1 MNQPMLY
8 DELLTEYKSQLVKYN
23 TLIDTSPDGIMI
35 LKSIRDESGKIVD
48 FLISTCNRAA
58 TTLGHFPVDAESKT
72 MLTVLPHL
80 KSSEQFDMHKQVVET
95 GEPTQFDTNFRDENG
110 RQYGWFIVSL
120 MKLEDGVYSRFIDIS
135 SKKEYEKKIE
145 DQAIFYNGI
154 LEASINGVFVCEAIK
169 NGEGKIEDFTI
180 IKVNKAFREMTGKS
194 SVDVDGISYFSL
206 FPQSDDIMFYLFCKV
221 IETRKAIR
229 LEFQYPLNSGFWYD
243 VSIGWLNE
251 TAIVITF
258 TDISEQ
264 KKAFIEVEQ
273 KNKLLTNILSHSPSG
288 ISVTEIIRDES
299 GNVTDGKTILAN
311 DISSLFTGMSKER
324 FQQLTFKQIEPELN
338 ASKLFKKSVETLLTG
353 KSFRMQ
359 IQYKVTGRWLEIGV
373 SKMDNNH
380 LVNIFSDVTERKES
394 QLKLENLVK
403 ELKQTNANLEEFT
416 YAASHD
422 LKEPIRKVRIFAE
435 RLKTKHGLVLDS
447 DGAVLLNKLLDA
459 GMRMQLLV
467 DDLLEY
473 SKINNSYTGIEEIN
487 LHEMLKWVLIDLD
500 LAIEEKQAKIKVEN
514 LPVVKGYGRQIQQM
528 FQNLI
533 SNSLKYSKEGIPP
546 QINISSSKVKGSS
559 MNLDIASER
568 ANKYFFQ
575 VKIEDN
581 GIGFEQKD
589 ADKIFRVF
597 HRLHERNEFQGTGIG
612 LSIVKRVIENHHGYI
627 MAHGEP
633 GMGAVFNI
641 YLPED

>member
-1 MNQPMLY
+1 MNQTISY

-23 TLIDTSPDGIMI
+23 TLIYTSPDGIMI

-48 FLISTCNRAA
+48 FLITSCNRAA
-58 TTLGHFPVDAESKT
+58 AILGHFPEGAESKRL
-72 MLTVLPHL
+72 LTVLPHL
-80 KSSEQFDMHKQVVET
+80 KSSEQFDIHKQVVET
-95 GEPTQFDTNFRDENG
+95 GEPIQFDTNFRDETG
-110 RQYGWFIVSL
+110 REYGWFIVLL

-135 SKKEYEKKIE
+135 SKKEYEKEIE
-145 DQAIFYNGI
+145 DQAQFYNGI
-154 LEASINGVFVCEAIK
+154 LEASINGVFVCEAVR
-169 NGEGKIEDFTI
+169 NGKDKIEDFRI

-194 SVDVDGISYFSL
+194 SVDVEGISYFSL
-206 FPQSDDIMFYLFCKV
+206 FPQSDDVMFYLFCKV

-229 LEFQYPLNSGFWYD
+229 LDFQYPKNSNFWYD
-243 VSIGWLNE
+243 VSIGWLNDSV
-251 TAIVITF
+251 IVVTF
-258 TDISEQ
+258 TDISQQ

-288 ISVTEIIRDES
+288 ISVTEIIRDEW
-299 GNVTDGKTILAN
+299 GKVIDGKTILAN

-324 FQQLTFKQIEPELN
+324 FQQLTFRQIEPELTV
-338 ASKLFKKSVETLLTG
+338 SKLFKKSVDTLQTG

-359 IQYKVTGRWLEIGV
+359 IHYKVTGKWLEIGV

-422 LKEPIRKVRIFAE
+422 LIEPIRKVRIFAE

-447 DGAVLLNKLLDA
+447 EGTILLNKLLDA

-473 SKINNSYTGIEEIN
+473 SKLNNSYTGIEDIN
-487 LHEMLKWVLIDLD
+487 LHDMLKWVLTDLD
-500 LAIEEKQAKIKVEN
+500 LAIEEKQAIIKVEN

-528 FQNLI
+528 FQNII
-533 SNSLKYSKEGIPP
+533 SNSLKYCKEGVPP
-546 QINISSSKVKGSS
+546 HITISAAKVKGSN
-559 MNLDIASER
+559 MNINIASER
-568 ANKYFFQ
+568 VNKYFFQ
-575 VKIEDN
+575 IKIEDN

-612 LSIVKRVIENHHGYI
+612 LSIVKRVIENHNGYV
-627 MAHGEP
+627 MAHGQP
-633 GMGAVFNI
+633 GIGAVFYI
-641 YLPED
+641 YLPCE